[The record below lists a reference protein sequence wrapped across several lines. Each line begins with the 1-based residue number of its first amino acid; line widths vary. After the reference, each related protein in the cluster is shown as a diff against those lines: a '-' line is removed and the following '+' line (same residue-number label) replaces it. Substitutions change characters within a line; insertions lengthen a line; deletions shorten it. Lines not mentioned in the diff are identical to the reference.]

1 MGSVVSASD
10 EKNLGEN
17 FVTEECDE
25 GSCEEFGADSLRIP
39 VRSKNSDIR
48 RAERFL
54 KDNRVKLA
62 IKPEKLDEIRNIQ
75 RQHQSLE

>member
-10 EKNLGEN
+10 EKDLDEN
-17 FVTEECDE
+17 FITEEYDE

-39 VRSKNSDIR
+39 ARSKNSDIR